1 MPPMRY
7 DDESDHYKLTFK
19 DMEKPLNLPLED
31 LQSYLQ
37 QDKIKFYSIE
47 NSKWMERTFRQQ

>member
-47 NSKWMERTFRQQ
+47 NSK